1 MLSQILNTLQTILIP
16 LVIGLLIVGA
26 GATWWVGRPR
36 PRKDAPPPVDRARTG
51 DRPVQTARTPREP
64 APDLYAD
71 TEPPEATVAA
81 PVSAALP
88 ELPAPSAHPI
98 LPAATATPPASATL
112 VPLAADLLLVDDSAV
127 VRAKLRRLFEPAG
140 YRVALA
146 RDGQE
151 ALQLLALGRYALM
164 VTDLE
169 MPNLDGVGLINAVQ
183 GQAATAQMPIMAITG
198 HDDLQA
204 RLDECREICGIYR
217 KPWID
222 EDLLG
227 HVQSLV
233 GNRSTDTACL
243 DAH

>member
-1 MLSQILNTLQTILIP
+1 MLSQILNTLQSVLIP
-16 LVIGLLIVGA
+16 LILGLLVVGA
-26 GATWWVGRPR
+26 GVVWWVGRPR
-36 PRKDAPPPVDRARTG
+36 RADRARL
-51 DRPVQTARTPREP
+51 DRSRTDTARAP
-64 APDLYAD
+64 AASA
-71 TEPPEATVAA
+71 PPSAQPPPAA
-81 PVSAALP
+81 PAG
-88 ELPAPSAHPI
+88 
-98 LPAATATPPASATL
+98 PAAAPL

-151 ALQLLALGRYALM
+151 ALQLLAQGRYALM

-183 GQAATAQMPIMAITG
+183 HQPAIAQMPIMAITG

-204 RLDECREICGIYR
+204 RLNECREICGIYR

-233 GNRSTDTACL
+233 GSRSTRTA
-243 DAH
+243 DAEDH

>member
-26 GATWWVGRPR
+26 VAIWWVGRPL
-36 PRKDAPPPVDRARTG
+36 PRKDARH
-51 DRPVQTARTPREP
+51 EP
-64 APDLYAD
+64 APDVHAD
-71 TEPPEATVAA
+71 TEPPDAAVAVPGPAARTSPATAA
-81 PVSAALP
+81 PA
-88 ELPAPSAHPI
+88 
-98 LPAATATPPASATL
+98 

-169 MPNLDGVGLINAVQ
+169 MPKLDGVGLINAVQ

-233 GNRSTDTACL
+233 GSRSTDTVCL
-243 DAH
+243 DER